1 MRHRRQRAQHRRVHH
16 QNVELAPAAGH
27 GFGQP
32 GDAFRLGEVER
43 SDGGAATGCMNM
55 FLNLLKP
62 ARGARGEDDMRAKPG
77 QRLGGGG
84 AYTPARACHKG
95 ESSVQRLVHQMIRSA
110 SSESR
115 SEEQTSELQSL
126 MRISYAVF

>member
-1 MRHRRQRAQHRRVHH
+1 MCLLVWYFFEGYGDHRDLHVLTHSFPTRRSSD
-16 QNVELAPAAGH
+16 L
-27 GFGQP
+27 
-32 GDAFRLGEVER
+32 EVER

-95 ESSVQRLVHQMIRSA
+95 ESSVQRLEIGRAHV
-110 SSESR
+110 
-115 SEEQTSELQSL
+115 
-126 MRISYAVF
+126 

>member
-95 ESSVQRLVHQMIRSA
+95 ESS
-110 SSESR
+110 R
-115 SEEQTSELQSL
+115 SEEHTSELQSL
-126 MRISYAVF
+126 MRISYAVFCLKKKTITPSIYPTTI

>member
-1 MRHRRQRAQHRRVHH
+1 MRISDWGSDVCSSDLPVELLVVDMRHRRQRAQHRRVHH

-55 FLNLLKP
+55 FLNLL
-62 ARGARGEDDMRAKPG
+62 
-77 QRLGGGG
+77 
-84 AYTPARACHKG
+84 T
-95 ESSVQRLVHQMIRSA
+95 RSDERRVGTVCV
-110 SSESR
+110 SKCRSR
-115 SEEQTSELQSL
+115 WSP
-126 MRISYAVF
+126 YP

>member
-1 MRHRRQRAQHRRVHH
+1 MRISDWGSDVCSSDLPVELLVVDMRHRRQRAQHRRVHH

-55 FLNLLKP
+55 FPHLLKP
-62 ARGARGEDDMRAKPG
+62 ARG
-77 QRLGGGG
+77 
-84 AYTPARACHKG
+84 
-95 ESSVQRLVHQMIRSA
+95 
-110 SSESR
+110 R
-115 SEEQTSELQSL
+115 SEEGRVGKECVRTC
-126 MRISYAVF
+126 RYRWAPDY